1 VEVVVDRTVTWGG
14 GYGSSSETAVD
25 APALT
30 WYLAEGSTGGP
41 FDVFYLLQNPNTV
54 AINAQITYLRPGGQT
69 PLVKNYSV
77 PAKGRLTV
85 WVDDQNFPT
94 DQNGVKLLASTDV
107 SGVVRVTNAAGTAAC
122 DTLSTPPAE
131 CQSIIVERSM
141 YLSTPTQAFAAGHD
155 AAGVTAPG
163 RHWFLAE
170 GATGNFF
177 DTYVLIANPNPSPT
191 AVHVTYL
198 LAGGSPLTK
207 DYPVGANSRF
217 TIYVNGEELPAGSGQ
232 HPLSSVTLSTQ
243 LDVDSTDPPIVVE
256 RAMWWPSG
264 NWYEAHDVAGSTVTG
279 TKWALAEGEQGGSF
293 NTHTYVLIANVDST
307 PASVSVKVMLEDGT
321 VITAPSPI
329 TVPAKSRSTVEIAAG
344 PIFTGVNGKR
354 FGVVV
359 ESLNGQQI
367 VVEHSMYS
375 DYAGQFW
382 AAGTAAL
389 GACLQCTATTTDTSR

>member
-1 VEVVVDRTVTWGG
+1 
-14 GYGSSSETAVD
+14 
-25 APALT
+25 
-30 WYLAEGSTGGP
+30 
-41 FDVFYLLQNPNTV
+41 
-54 AINAQITYLRPGGQT
+54 
-69 PLVKNYSV
+69 
-77 PAKGRLTV
+77 
-85 WVDDQNFPT
+85 
-94 DQNGVKLLASTDV
+94 V
-107 SGVVRVTNAAGTAAC
+107 SGIAV
-122 DTLSTPPAE
+122 STR
-131 CQSIIVERSM
+131 I
-141 YLSTPTQAFAAGHD
+141 
-155 AAGVTAPG
+155 
-163 RHWFLAE
+163 
-170 GATGNFF
+170 
-177 DTYVLIANPNPSPT
+177 
-191 AVHVTYL
+191 
-198 LAGGSPLTK
+198 GSPLTK

-389 GACLQCTATTTDTSR
+389 GACLQCPATTTDISR